1 MQRSEYAAN
10 VALNAPQARASHR
23 SYRTNVRPAS
33 IRNEWTRV
41 GMVVACFSSVG
52 VMLALAIVR

>member
-10 VALNAPQARASHR
+10 VALHAPQAHR
-23 SYRTNVRPAS
+23 SYRANVHPAS
-33 IRNEWTRV
+33 IRNEWARV

>member
-1 MQRSEYAAN
+1 MQRSEYYAN
-10 VALNAPQARASHR
+10 NALAAPQARVAHR
-23 SYRTNVRPAS
+23 NHRVNVRPATMRS
-33 IRNEWTRV
+33 EWARV

>member
-10 VALNAPQARASHR
+10 VALNAPQAPGVRREYRA
-23 SYRTNVRPAS
+23 NVRPAT
-33 IRNEWTRV
+33 IRNEWARV